1 MCVQSVAL
9 PEGTSLETFAER
21 VRDNLERDWR
31 VSHDWRG
38 RLSLFETDSFRKG
51 RVDGQPVYYIAY
63 RVQEDTRFCV
73 IDGLEMVAAAS
84 LIPGV
89 SGGFRVEYQT
99 CREEAHLLRDSRNR
113 MLGSFRA
120 AARPSAYY
128 TRFIRTDSGVTVKAS
143 GEAAPT
149 ALSAAA
155 DTVSRMMANLRDD
168 MRACLLR
175 RGAEVAIY
183 PEGEYVVALPEFAH
197 LKGETSPLGAPYDLF
212 DSGLA
217 DGSRAIAAI
226 GELHALRL
234 GEPGLSPTVAHEFA
248 HLIQDACFTPQ
259 DDDEWDALWNDAVR
273 DDALP
278 GAYARTNKEEF
289 FAELSMSYFG
299 FAIDASPRT
308 GASSA
313 PKQYKTRAEIE
324 PALPGVFDFM
334 ERVYGEVALAASP

>member
-9 PEGTSLETFAER
+9 ADGTSLETFAER
-21 VRDNLERDWR
+21 VRDNLEHDWR

-38 RLSLFETDSFRKG
+38 RLSLFETTSFRKG

-73 IDGLEMVAAAS
+73 IDGVEMVAAAS

-89 SGGFRVEYQT
+89 SGGFRVEYET
-99 CREEAHLLRDSRNR
+99 CGEEAHLLRESRNR
-113 MLGSFRA
+113 TLASFRA
-120 AARPSAYY
+120 VARPSAYY
-128 TRFIRTDSGVTVKAS
+128 TRFIRTDEGATVKAS
-143 GEAAPT
+143 AEAAPS

-168 MRACLLR
+168 MRACLVR
-175 RGAEVAIY
+175 RGAAVAIY

-248 HLIQDACFTPQ
+248 HLIQDTCFTPQ
-259 DDDEWDALWNDAVR
+259 DDDEWDALWSDAVR
-273 DDALP
+273 ADALP

-299 FAIDASPRT
+299 FAIDAGPRAP
-308 GASSA
+308 ASAA
-313 PKQYKTRAEIE
+313 PKLYETRDALE

-334 ERVYGEVALAASP
+334 ERVYGETAAASP